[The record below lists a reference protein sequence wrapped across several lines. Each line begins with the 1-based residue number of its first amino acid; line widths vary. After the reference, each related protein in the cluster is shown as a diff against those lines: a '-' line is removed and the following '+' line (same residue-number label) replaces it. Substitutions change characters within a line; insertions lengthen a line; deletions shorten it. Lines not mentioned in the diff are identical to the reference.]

1 MKLEKAI
8 TSLRLV
14 TILVIVF
21 IISYAFKIG
30 FLLYETLEVR
40 IPNRN
45 PRLITS
51 ALTSIIFSVGLF
63 VGSVHI
69 KTKVISLTLFVFDV
83 IMMSFILPVYTSR
96 GIELFKSCFLSLLFA
111 AIGFLIISVFATKFN
126 EAQANLEQIRAK
138 NEQRLAKAEQM
149 VAFKCICEKG
159 FPSKQALSGH
169 QRSCEKHNEHKNKL

>member
-63 VGSVHI
+63 VGSVHM
-69 KTKVISLTLFVFDV
+69 KSKLISFILFVFDIV
-83 IMMSFILPVYTSR
+83 MMSFILPVYTSK

-111 AIGFLIISVFATKFN
+111 ATGFLIISVFVTKYY
-126 EAQANLEQIRAK
+126 EAHVQLERIRAK
-138 NEQRLAKAEQM
+138 KEQTRARAEQM
-149 VAFKCICEKG
+149 VAFKCVCEKG

-169 QRSCEKHNEHKNKL
+169 QRSCEKHNQNKNKL